1 MLASSTII
9 KDPVNRK
16 KTKQTRELE
25 IIKRLLKAENP
36 LTEEEREASKLIKV
50 IILYKIKKIYLF
62 FFKSESFYRICS
74 VISSEITFDI
84 RIQ

>member
-50 IILYKIKKIYLF
+50 IVLYKIKF
-62 FFKSESFYRICS
+62 TNFFKSESFYRICS

>member
-50 IILYKIKKIYLF
+50 IVLYKIKFTYF
-62 FFKSESFYRICS
+62 F
-74 VISSEITFDI
+74 
-84 RIQ
+84 

>member
-50 IILYKIKKIYLF
+50 IVLYKI
-62 FFKSESFYRICS
+62 
-74 VISSEITFDI
+74 
-84 RIQ
+84 